1 MERALSHADNVY
13 QIPNAR
19 FTGRV
24 CRTNLA
30 SNTAF
35 RGFGGPQGMMITEQ
49 MMEHVATA
57 LKLDPYKASRG
68 ALCWL
73 ANIVMEAVCVPIL

>member
-1 MERALSHADNVY
+1 
-13 QIPNAR
+13 
-19 FTGRV
+19 
-24 CRTNLA
+24 
-30 SNTAF
+30 
-35 RGFGGPQGMMITEQ
+35 MMITEQ

-73 ANIVMEAVCVPIL
+73 ANIVMEAVCVPILLCTLFCILCSLF